1 MYSSYV
7 EVFFFQ
13 AEDGIRDDLV
23 TGVQT
28 CALPIFRR
36 QNVGGWSRQFFPAE
50 KRWRH
55 LMAFI
60 FGTQIAGES
69 DDHPKLTGA
78 SLPRLCQSCP
88 LDGDLGRNV
97 VLPSRLGEGG
107 KAFQVRTLVPQD
119 ETSCPANSQIGLNSS
134 GQHGY
139 TSGQG
144 WAICFK
150 DGTSTLA

>member
-1 MYSSYV
+1 
-7 EVFFFQ
+7 
-13 AEDGIRDDLV
+13 
-23 TGVQT
+23 
-28 CALPIFRR
+28 
-36 QNVGGWSRQFFPAE
+36 
-50 KRWRH
+50 
-55 LMAFI
+55 MAFI

-78 SLPRLCQSCP
+78 LLPRLCQSCP

-150 DGTSTLA
+150 DGTSTLALICVVSIELWRRMAPISS